1 MDGLQKCGA
10 AAQNDYSRALTQC
23 QARKRILC
31 VIILVKEAPRSGGK
45 PSYSLDTFRC
55 MAVLFACRTSAPHEV
70 HHRGDARTTRATPL
84 AVSSM
89 PSSIETVKASP
100 NKAQAITAVQG
111 GTRYIRLVTDVA
123 APRWIRR

>member
-31 VIILVKEAPRSGGK
+31 VIILVKEAPRSGGE
-45 PSYSLDTFRC
+45 PLYSLDTFRC
-55 MAVLFACRTSAPHEV
+55 VTAFFARRTPAPNAVHQ
-70 HHRGDARTTRATPL
+70 RGDARTTKATPL

-89 PSSIETVKASP
+89 PNSIETVKASP
-100 NKAQAITAVQG
+100 NSAQAITAVHG
-111 GTRYIRLVTDVA
+111 GTRYMRLVTEVA
-123 APRWIRR
+123 APRWINR